1 LINGIVHLPA
11 LKKGNGEG
19 FYLYDWHHH
28 PLRLHK
34 ANDDKWRNIMLFK
47 QLFDQETWT
56 YTYLIAD
63 PVNKE
68 AVLIDPVN
76 THIDDYMALLAE
88 YGLQLKYTLET
99 HVHADHITA
108 SGLLR
113 QKLGAQTGVSAL
125 CGAETADFQIKDGD
139 VFSFTNGEQI
149 KVIATPGHTVGSIS
163 FLWRDR
169 VFTGDALLIG
179 GCGRTDFQGGNAGA
193 LYDCIT
199 QRLFTLPD
207 ETLVYPAHDYQQR
220 WISSIVQERTTNPRL
235 AGKTREQ
242 FIEIMNNLNL
252 PKPKMIDEAVPANRY
267 CGLEQNE
274 RQDAIVHRESV
285 RESTKTSDIP
295 TVNCGG
301 DLPKTEGITVQDL
314 VAAAKQQITEINPAK
329 AKQLVAEGNLTVIDT
344 REESEYAAGHI
355 EKAVPLPRG
364 VLEFKIGN
372 IPELADKSK
381 PVLIYCRTG
390 GRAALAAQSL
400 KTLGYTNVLSIA
412 GGYEAWQKAP
422 GGGNTI

>member
-1 LINGIVHLPA
+1 
-11 LKKGNGEG
+11 
-19 FYLYDWHHH
+19 
-28 PLRLHK
+28 
-34 ANDDKWRNIMLFK
+34 MLFK

-63 PVNKE
+63 TVNKE

-76 THIDDYMALLAE
+76 THLDDYLALFSEQALK
-88 YGLQLKYTLET
+88 LKYSLET

-113 QKLGAQTGVSAL
+113 EQLGAQTGVSQM
-125 CGAETADFQIKDGD
+125 CGADTADIQIKDGD
-139 VFSFTNGEQI
+139 VFSFANGEQI
-149 KVIATPGHTVGSIS
+149 KVIATPGHTAGSIS

-169 VFTGDALLIG
+169 VFTGDSLFIG
-179 GCGRTDFQGGNAGA
+179 GCGRTDFQGGDAGA

-207 ETLVYPAHDYQQR
+207 ETLVYPGHDYQKR
-220 WISSIVQERTTNPRL
+220 WVSSIMQERTTNPRL

-242 FIEIMNNLNL
+242 FIEIMDNLNL
-252 PKPKMIDEAVPANRY
+252 PKPKLIDEAVPANRY
-267 CGLEQNE
+267 CGLEEDE
-274 RQDAIVHRESV
+274 RQDAVVV
-285 RESTKTSDIP
+285 RETAKEQTETP
-295 TVNCGG
+295 EAGATCGAS
-301 DLPKTEGITVQDL
+301 LPSSGLTLQDL
-314 VAAAKQQITEINPAK
+314 VIAAKQQITEVNVVK
-329 AKQLVAEGNLTVIDT
+329 AKQLITEGSITLIDT

-355 EKAVPLPRG
+355 EQALPLPRG

-372 IPELADKSK
+372 HQELADKTK

-412 GGYEAWQKAP
+412 GGYDAWQK
-422 GGGNTI
+422 GS